1 MNFFLCPNI
10 FQNISFCVEQKK
22 LSFKKG
28 VFVVIFGS
36 SKNIVL
42 KMEQWKVFMD
52 VIGSSWMQM
61 PVNNNNNNH
70 FKSVKN

>member
-1 MNFFLCPNI
+1 M
-10 FQNISFCVEQKK
+10 
-22 LSFKKG
+22 
-28 VFVVIFGS
+28 IFGS

-42 KMEQWKVFMD
+42 KMDQWKVFMD